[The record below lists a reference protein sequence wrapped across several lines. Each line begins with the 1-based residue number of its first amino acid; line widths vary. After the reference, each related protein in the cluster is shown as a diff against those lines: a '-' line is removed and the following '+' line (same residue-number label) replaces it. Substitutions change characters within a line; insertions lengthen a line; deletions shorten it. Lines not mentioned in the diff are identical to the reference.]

1 MHANNFAT
9 LVNTAV
15 STKEMIHRL
24 YKAIIPHSNKKN
36 IELDF
41 VCHDNCLQTLR
52 FLLDG
57 GVDERYDVIER
68 FNFNML
74 SKDQCVS
81 TLLSSWYISPS
92 TIDLDQEDN
101 SSSPSQ
107 ITCMNENYIN
117 VRVRGMY
124 KKHDLQTAD
133 LESTL
138 NDDLFAEIGYAYQEQ
153 LNCIEHLA
161 SRKVKYFK
169 SISYTIIDD
178 DDRIDVNLHVGD
190 IIDVLEDISN
200 NENTGIKTIISYAR
214 IQAIFLHTKDQLEIP
229 FLLLNWFISLNTND
243 PKLGYPC
250 YRLQR
255 SADQKWCRIYMVK
268 WVDHQP
274 NAHFVHQCQKSGCN
288 NGKHDENN
296 VYYVH
301 NIFYYTAV

>member
-41 VCHDNCLQTLR
+41 VCCDNCLQTLQ

-57 GVDERYDVIER
+57 GVDERYD
-68 FNFNML
+68 
-74 SKDQCVS
+74 
-81 TLLSSWYISPS
+81 YISSS

-117 VRVRGMY
+117 
-124 KKHDLQTAD
+124 HDLQTAD
-133 LESTL
+133 LENTL

-161 SRKVKYFK
+161 SQKVKYFK

-178 DDRIDVNLHVGD
+178 DDWIDVNLHVGD

-200 NENTGIKTIISYAR
+200 NENTGIKMIISYA
-214 IQAIFLHTKDQLEIP
+214 
-229 FLLLNWFISLNTND
+229 
-243 PKLGYPC
+243 
-250 YRLQR
+250 
-255 SADQKWCRIYMVK
+255 
-268 WVDHQP
+268 
-274 NAHFVHQCQKSGCN
+274 
-288 NGKHDENN
+288 
-296 VYYVH
+296 
-301 NIFYYTAV
+301 